1 MGLLQQIPYLLFS
14 LSVISSF
21 SIAQYPQLLVNQSAS
36 KIHKTKLSMADKTK
50 ILPFQLSDGTIVN
63 VEVTPIGEQP
73 VSAETKIFQK
83 ATGII
88 KSIAEDVTGTLKDIS
103 ETVKPDKFSVKLG
116 LQIGVEAGELTAL
129 IVKGTGTANLEITM
143 EWNK

>member
-1 MGLLQQIPYLLFS
+1 
-14 LSVISSF
+14 
-21 SIAQYPQLLVNQSAS
+21 
-36 KIHKTKLSMADKTK
+36 MADKTK

-63 VEVTPIGEQP
+63 VEVTPIGEQLA
-73 VSAETKIFQK
+73 SLETRVFQK